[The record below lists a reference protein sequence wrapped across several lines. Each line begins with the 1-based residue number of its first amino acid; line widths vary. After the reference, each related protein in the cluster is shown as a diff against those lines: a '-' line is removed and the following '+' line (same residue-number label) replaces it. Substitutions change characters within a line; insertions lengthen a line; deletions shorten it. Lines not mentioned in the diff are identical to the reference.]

1 MSGRHATADAGDKRT
16 GSRAP
21 ITLRVD
27 YKRLN
32 SFFADYT
39 KNISKGGTFI
49 KTTRPLPI
57 GTEFVFVLHLPSTGK
72 AVPETAAAGDA
83 PPPSEPPRGTAR
95 LALRGVVRWCPSAE
109 EIAGGKPPGMGIEFL
124 FADDTERAKVHG
136 FVEELMCDAL
146 GAHISARLLS
156 RE

>member
-1 MSGRHATADAGDKRT
+1 MSGQHAAAGDGDKRT
-16 GSRAP
+16 GGRAP

-49 KTTRPLPI
+49 KTSRPLPL
-57 GTEFVFVLHLPSTGK
+57 GTEFVFVLHLPSATRE
-72 AVPETAAAGDA
+72 VPPTMAAADA
-83 PPPSEPPRGTAR
+83 PPPSEPPRGTSR
-95 LALRGVVRWCPSAE
+95 LALRGVVRWCASAADVE
-109 EIAGGKPPGMGIEFL
+109 AGKPCGMGIEFL
-124 FADDTERAKVHG
+124 FADDDERARVHG
-136 FVEELMCDAL
+136 FVEGLMTDAL

-156 RE
+156 KD